1 MTGPKVNAFCSSY
14 DFKAH
19 TFHNVI
25 CKEFNNGIFSF
36 PRQGFFDLCEQCPN
50 WRTERLAGVQTSIRV
65 GEMELPGELS
75 AVVYAQ
81 WPAKR

>member
-1 MTGPKVNAFCSSY
+1 MISK
-14 DFKAH
+14 H
-19 TFHNVI
+19 TPHIVSI
-25 CKEFNNGIFSF
+25 CKQFKNDIMFSF

-75 AVVYAQ
+75 AVIYTQ